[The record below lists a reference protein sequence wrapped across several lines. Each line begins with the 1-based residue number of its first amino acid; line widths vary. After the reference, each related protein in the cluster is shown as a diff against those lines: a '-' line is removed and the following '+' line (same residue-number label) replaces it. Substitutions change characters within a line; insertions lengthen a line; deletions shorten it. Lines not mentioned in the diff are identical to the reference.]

1 MIFPSHSL
9 RNPVMDSRSPPGVL
23 LVPILSCLLHEVC
36 QVTRSQSL
44 SLINSRIIPTTFGRY
59 SIYPK
64 TMNRPTSEEHLE
76 MVRSRRNRREQN
88 GTHPIVALQG
98 SVVLRPRVTR
108 RLLAPRWSKSLRIRA
123 AGDPRLIP
131 VHKARLLATVPDQP
145 EVPVAQTTVTL
156 P

>member
-1 MIFPSHSL
+1 MVFPSHSL

-23 LVPILSCLLHEVC
+23 LVPVLSCLLHEVC

-44 SLINSRIIPTTFGRY
+44 SLMNSLIIQTTFGRNFFF
-59 SIYPK
+59 PK
-64 TMNRPTSEEHLE
+64 TMNLPISEEHLE
-76 MVRSRRNRREQN
+76 MVQSRTTRREQN
-88 GTHPIVALQG
+88 GTHPIVALRG

-145 EVPVAQTTVTL
+145 EVQVAQTTVTL